1 MRFLLL
7 VIFGMIWIG
16 ARHVWPLRMAL
27 VRAEN
32 RVIINNSVSSSA
44 NGEECEKSEIKEIS
58 GEGDI
63 SIKSELECVS
73 NVGNAENNVGN
84 ADMRFAPENNVGNA
98 YMRSVQENE
107 VKEKL
112 IKFDRESY
120 RKDVLGIIVGNRHV
134 CSVRGFFLFNCD

>member
-1 MRFLLL
+1 L

-63 SIKSELECVS
+63 SINSQLECVS
-73 NVGNAENNVGN
+73 NVGNAENNEGK
-84 ADMRFAPENNVGNA
+84 AD
-98 YMRSVQENE
+98 MRSVQ

>member
-1 MRFLLL
+1 
-7 VIFGMIWIG
+7 MIWMG
-16 ARHVWPLRMAL
+16 ARQAWPPWMAP
-27 VRAEN
+27 VRAEDN
-32 RVIINNSVSSSA
+32 AGNAYMRSVLIINNSVSSSA

-120 RKDVLGIIVGNRHV
+120 RKDVLGMGPARQNFMIKKFGLLE
-134 CSVRGFFLFNCD
+134 FMK

>member
-1 MRFLLL
+1 M
-7 VIFGMIWIG
+7 G
-16 ARHVWPLRMAL
+16 ARQAWPPWMAP
-27 VRAEN
+27 VRAEVGN
-32 RVIINNSVSSSA
+32 AHVRSVLIINNSVSSSA

-84 ADMRFAPENNVGNA
+84 ADMRSAQENNEGKVD
-98 YMRSVQENE
+98 MRFVQ

-120 RKDVLGIIVGNRHV
+120 RKDVLGMGPARQNFMIKKFGLLE
-134 CSVRGFFLFNCD
+134 FMK

>member
-7 VIFGMIWIG
+7 VIFGMIWMG
-16 ARHVWPLRMAL
+16 ARQAWPPWMAP
-27 VRAEN
+27 VRAEVGN
-32 RVIINNSVSSSA
+32 AHVRSVLIINNSVSSSA

-63 SIKSELECVS
+63 SINSQLECVS
-73 NVGNAENNVGN
+73 NVGNAENNEGK
-84 ADMRFAPENNVGNA
+84 AD
-98 YMRSVQENE
+98 MRSVQ

>member
-63 SIKSELECVS
+63 SINSQLECVS
-73 NVGNAENNVGN
+73 NVGNAENNEGK
-84 ADMRFAPENNVGNA
+84 AD
-98 YMRSVQENE
+98 MRSVQ

>member
-1 MRFLLL
+1 
-7 VIFGMIWIG
+7 MIWIG

-63 SIKSELECVS
+63 SINSQLECVS
-73 NVGNAENNVGN
+73 NVGNAENNEGK
-84 ADMRFAPENNVGNA
+84 AD
-98 YMRSVQENE
+98 MRSVQ

>member
-1 MRFLLL
+1 M

-63 SIKSELECVS
+63 SINSQLECVS
-73 NVGNAENNVGN
+73 NVGNAENNEGK
-84 ADMRFAPENNVGNA
+84 AD
-98 YMRSVQENE
+98 MRSVQ